1 MASPSPPSITPGI
14 PGPDRLSLD
23 GDPALNFKRFKRSR
37 AVYEIGSRVKDQDAI
52 IRSSIL
58 QSYLSPEVQEILES
72 LPCEENDRNNAN
84 KLLEML
90 ETHFIGSTNETYE
103 RYKFNTR
110 S

>member
-1 MASPSPPSITPGI
+1 MTSANVDCLLGK
-14 PGPDRLSLD
+14 
-23 GDPALNFKRFKRSR
+23 FKHSW
-37 AVYEIGSRVKDQDAI
+37 AAYEIGSRVKDQDAI

-72 LPCEENDRNNAN
+72 PPCEENERNNAD

-90 ETHFIGSTNETYE
+90 ETHGSTNETYK

-110 S
+110 CQKKGETFDGFLSSIRVLW